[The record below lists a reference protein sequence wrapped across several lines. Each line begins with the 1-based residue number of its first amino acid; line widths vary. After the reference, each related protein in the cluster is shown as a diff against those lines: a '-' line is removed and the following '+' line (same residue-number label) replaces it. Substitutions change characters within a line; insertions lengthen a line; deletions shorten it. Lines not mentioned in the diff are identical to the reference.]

1 MKKYLV
7 LNIPFG
13 SLEEKVNVEQQGVY
27 ETREEAVKESIK
39 FVQDDLNE
47 YGCMVDLMEVAKFVN
62 GETNTIRVNL
72 STDSECEDY
81 YKLTI
86 IDLPSLEYK
95 GE

>member
-7 LNIPFG
+7 LNVPYG
-13 SLEEKVNVEQQGVY
+13 DLETRVGVEKQGVY
-27 ETREEAVKESIK
+27 ETREEAVKKSMEFI
-39 FVQDDLNE
+39 QDDLNE
-47 YGCMVDLMEVAKFVN
+47 WGCMVDLMEVIDFAN
-62 GETNTIRVNL
+62 GKTNTIRVNL
-72 STDSECEDY
+72 NKESDCEDY